1 MYPHHSCM
9 QRGGANLRRG
19 REIRNVDQ
27 SLAAVSIA
35 LFRLVVAQPDAG
47 ELTGA
52 PVCPLQGQ
60 RVGIRMDTLESGW
73 NFQGKCRPAR
83 AARALK

>member
-1 MYPHHSCM
+1 M
-9 QRGGANLRRG
+9 
-19 REIRNVDQ
+19 REIRNIDQ
-27 SLAAVSIA
+27 SLAAVGIA
-35 LFRLVVAQPDAG
+35 LFGLVVAQPDAG
-47 ELTGA
+47 ELTDP

-60 RVGIRMDTLESGW
+60 RVAIRMDTFEGW